1 VENGEILLVKM
12 LVGVEN
18 GEWEKVRNG
27 RRGCRSCRSRLFGR
41 SSVANKRSAASGDS
55 GSYSLILTFFYS
67 FQGAA
72 AGPEKRTKEQFRTSR
87 RAARRLIRPTASRP
101 TPAASR
107 GSRPTQDCSLIS
119 SPVPA
124 SAPDSDQHLKLNSSP
139 KTVIFI
145 TQRFFYGRTKPTLK
159 SGYRCAPDF
168 RLSGLPH

>member
-1 VENGEILLVKM
+1 MEKGVENGEILLVKM

-87 RAARRLIRPTASRP
+87 RPSGRSEAHPPNGLQANACRVEGEPSDARLLPYLFPRTRVRA
-101 TPAASR
+101 
-107 GSRPTQDCSLIS
+107 
-119 SPVPA
+119 
-124 SAPDSDQHLKLNSSP
+124 
-139 KTVIFI
+139 
-145 TQRFFYGRTKPTLK
+145 RF
-159 SGYRCAPDF
+159 
-168 RLSGLPH
+168 